1 MILEQ
6 WNDLIVHNPMLIE
19 ITRFRRRFLSPAA
32 SGSVNGIL
40 MTLGLICYATI
51 VLVVIENR
59 DSISPII
66 LIMCETGLLTILA
79 PMLLYNAIAGERERR
94 SWDLLLAAPI
104 TKAQIVVGKFMGAMS
119 ALLAATILFQVPI
132 EIAGVSYER
141 SHWQTLLSADLM
153 AFTFLMTVCALT
165 ILFSARVKRGLMA
178 LGATLGSL
186 VSLLVVFPSIVSV
199 GSGPENLAMSDV
211 AFFLHPF
218 FALAR
223 ISEYDDYLFYKSQAL
238 KEKVL
243 GGTAVPITGSEFRSY
258 VPAAWWVWPQT
269 LCYVGLAIIL
279 LAWASNTLIF
289 AENEVKF
296 LPQSHKDA

>member
-1 MILEQ
+1 MMIREQ

-19 ITRFRRRFLSPAA
+19 ITRFRRRFLSA
-32 SGSVNGIL
+32 SAGGSVNGIVMVL
-40 MTLGLICYATI
+40 ALICYATL
-51 VLVVIENR
+51 VLIVIENR
-59 DSISPII
+59 ESISPIY
-66 LIMCETGLLTILA
+66 LIIFETGFLTLLA

-119 ALLAATILFQVPI
+119 GLLAVTVLFQVPI

-141 SHWQTLLSADLM
+141 AHWQTLLSADFM
-153 AFTFLMTVCALT
+153 SFSFLMTVCALT

-186 VSLLVVFPSIVSV
+186 VSLLVVFPALVD
-199 GSGPENLAMSDV
+199 SGGADNHSFYDV
-211 AFFLHPF
+211 AFFLHPLI
-218 FALAR
+218 ALTR
-223 ISEYDDYLFYKSQAL
+223 ISDYDNYLFEKFQATKS
-238 KEKVL
+238 VL
-243 GGTAVPITGSEFRSY
+243 VSGSAPLAETEFRSN
-258 VPAAWWVWPQT
+258 VPAAWWGWPQT
-269 LCYVGLAIIL
+269 LCYIGLAIIL

-296 LPQSHKDA
+296 LPQGHKDA